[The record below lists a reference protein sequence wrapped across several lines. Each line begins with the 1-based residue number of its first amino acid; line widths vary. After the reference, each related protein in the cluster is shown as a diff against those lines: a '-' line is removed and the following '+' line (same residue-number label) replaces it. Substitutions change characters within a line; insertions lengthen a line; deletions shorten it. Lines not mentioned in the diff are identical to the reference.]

1 MFVDGIL
8 EFITLPLL
16 SVLIGIAGEL
26 LSKRVAILSGFIF
39 LSWFIVAAF
48 LLKEDYIQWSL
59 TYTVLTILGGS
70 IVKFIHSLRD
80 KESLLANSSSRTK
93 PYDKLATKDL
103 ALKRLRLISLIP
115 FFLFLLLFVSLV
127 FSGET
132 VSWLMNI
139 FSIVSLFIS
148 GYGITSYSKGWN
160 IAALISIICFT
171 SYHGVMGYY
180 DYLRWFSTKIAL
192 FLLVYFI
199 VIYILKN
206 RHVKKELI

>member
-127 FSGET
+127 FS
-132 VSWLMNI
+132 
-139 FSIVSLFIS
+139 
-148 GYGITSYSKGWN
+148 
-160 IAALISIICFT
+160 
-171 SYHGVMGYY
+171 
-180 DYLRWFSTKIAL
+180 
-192 FLLVYFI
+192 
-199 VIYILKN
+199 
-206 RHVKKELI
+206 VKRCLG